1 MHGGYDN
8 PFAFAI
14 HFVEIFFLE
23 EIKFTYFMCL
33 HIGSKFF
40 KIDHQ

>member
-8 PFAFAI
+8 PLAFAI

-23 EIKFTYFMCL
+23 EIKFTYFVSSYWL
-33 HIGSKFF
+33 EIF
-40 KIDHQ
+40 